1 MTRIARPTTRP
12 PTMRPPTR
20 RWPPAKPLLVALLAL
35 VPALAACQPQGGHHA
50 DAAPVIRPV
59 RTITVEPVTFRM
71 GGSATGTIE
80 ARADADLGF
89 RIAGKLIERKVDVG
103 SQVKAGDV
111 LARLDD
117 QDQRN
122 ALRTAE
128 ANLASAKADQV
139 QARNEEVRKRE
150 LLANGN
156 APQAQYDAA
165 LLAMR
170 TADAK
175 VVATQA
181 ALQSARDRV
190 GYTELKADR
199 DGVVTTVGAEPGQV
213 VEAGQMVVRVAQPEE
228 REAVFNVAETGIRAA
243 PKDPVIDVSLAG
255 APDIVAVGR
264 VREVSPQA
272 DPVTRTHTVRIAL
285 DNPPDALRLGATV
298 VGRLKQPPAPVVE
311 LPGTALFE
319 EAGRSFVWLVDPK
332 AQIVRRQP
340 VVIRPRDGARD
351 TDGPVIV
358 TEGLTRGDVVVTAG
372 VHSLTEG
379 QRVRFNQ
386 KIETAAAP

>member
-1 MTRIARPTTRP
+1 MIRTRRQRPARRFPAIA
-12 PTMRPPTR
+12 PTMVLTI
-20 RWPPAKPLLVALLAL
+20 AL
-35 VPALAACQPQGGHHA
+35 ALAACQEQAGHHA
-50 DAAPVIRPV
+50 DASPVIRPV
-59 RTITVEPVTFRM
+59 RTITVEPVIFRL
-71 GGSATGTIE
+71 GGSVTGTIE

-89 RIAGKLIERKVDVG
+89 RIAGKLIERKADVG
-103 SQVKAGDV
+103 NRIRAGDV

-128 ANLASAKADQV
+128 ANLAAAQAEQT
-139 QARNEEVRKRE
+139 QARNEEFRKKE

-156 APQAQYDAA
+156 TSQALYDAA
-165 LLAMR
+165 LLGMR

-181 ALQSARDRV
+181 ALRSARNRV
-190 GYTELKADR
+190 GYTELTADR

-228 REAVFNVAETGIRAA
+228 REAVFDVAETGIRAA
-243 PKDPVIDVSLAG
+243 PRDPVIDVALAG
-255 APDIVAVGR
+255 APNVTAVGR
-264 VREVSPQA
+264 VREISPQA

-298 VGRLKQPPAPVVE
+298 IGRLKQPPAPVVE
-311 LPGTALFE
+311 LPGTAVFE
-319 EAGRSFVWLVDPK
+319 DAGRTFVWVVDPK
-332 AQIVRRQP
+332 AQTVRRQP
-340 VVIRPRDGARD
+340 VGIRPREAE
-351 TDGPVIV
+351 GPIII
-358 TEGLTRGDVVVTAG
+358 TEGLTRGDIVVTAG

-379 QRVRFNQ
+379 QRIRFNQ
-386 KIETAAAP
+386 NIETAAAQ

>member
-1 MTRIARPTTRP
+1 MTRAIHGRLRPAAL
-12 PTMRPPTR
+12 PTF
-20 RWPPAKPLLVALLAL
+20 
-35 VPALAACQPQGGHHA
+35 ALAVAMALAGCQEEHKA
-50 DAAPVIRPV
+50 DTAPSVRPV
-59 RTITVEPVTFRM
+59 RTVTVQPESFRL
-71 GGSATGTIE
+71 GETVTGTIE

-103 SQVKAGDV
+103 DSVKAGDV

-128 ANLASAKADQV
+128 ANLASAQGEQV
-139 QARNEEVRKRE
+139 QARNEEARKKE

-156 APQAQYDAA
+156 TSQALYDAA
-165 LLAMR
+165 LLSMR

-181 ALQSARDRV
+181 ALLSARDRV
-190 GYTELKADR
+190 GYTELPADR
-199 DGVVTTVGAEPGQV
+199 DGVVTAVGAEPGQV
-213 VEAGQMVVRVAQPEE
+213 VEAGEMVVRVAQPAE
-228 REAVFNVAETGIRAA
+228 REAVFNVAEAGIRGA
-243 PKDPVIDVSLAG
+243 PKDPVIEVMLAG
-255 APDIVAVGR
+255 APDIRATGH

-298 VGRLKQPPAPVVE
+298 TGRLKQPPAPVVE
-311 LPGTALFE
+311 LPDTAVFE
-319 EAGRSFVWLVDPK
+319 VVEQGGKKTFVWVVDPK
-332 AQIVRRQP
+332 DQTVRRRA
-340 VVIRPRDGARD
+340 VTLRPREDGD
-351 TDGPVIV
+351 PVIV
-358 TEGLTRGDVVVTAG
+358 TEGLSRGDVVVTAG

-379 QRVRFNQ
+379 QRVRVN
-386 KIETAAAP
+386 KPMETAALP

>member
-1 MTRIARPTTRP
+1 MRQPTTN
-12 PTMRPPTR
+12 
-20 RWPPAKPLLVALLAL
+20 PLLIALLAL
-35 VPALAACQPQGGHHA
+35 APTLAACQPQGGHHA

-89 RIAGKLIERKVDVG
+89 RIAGKLVERKVDVG
-103 SQVKAGDV
+103 SLVKAGDV

-139 QARNEEVRKRE
+139 QARNEESRKRE

-190 GYTELKADR
+190 GYTELRADR
-199 DGVVTTVGAEPGQV
+199 DGVVTTIGAEPGQV

-243 PKDPVIDVSLAG
+243 PKDPVIEVSLAG
-255 APDIVAVGR
+255 APDIAAVGR
-264 VREVSPQA
+264 VREISPQA

-285 DNPPDALRLGATV
+285 DSPPDALRLGATV

-319 EAGRSFVWLVDPK
+319 EGGRSFVWVVDPK
-332 AQIVRRQP
+332 AQTVRRQP
-340 VVIRPRDGARD
+340 VVIRAREG
-351 TDGPVIV
+351 DGPVIV

-372 VHSLTEG
+372 VHSLSEG

>member
-1 MTRIARPTTRP
+1 MTRIARPT
-12 PTMRPPTR
+12 MRPPSMRQPTTN
-20 RWPPAKPLLVALLAL
+20 PLLIALLAL
-35 VPALAACQPQGGHHA
+35 APTLAACQPQGGHHA

-89 RIAGKLIERKVDVG
+89 RIAGKLVERKADVG
-103 SQVKAGDV
+103 SLVKAGDV

-128 ANLASAKADQV
+128 ANLASAQADQV
-139 QARNEEVRKRE
+139 QARNEEYRKRE

-190 GYTELKADR
+190 GYTELRADR
-199 DGVVTTVGAEPGQV
+199 DGVVTTIGAEPGQV

-243 PKDPVIDVSLAG
+243 PKDPVIEVALAG
-255 APDIVAVGR
+255 APDIAAVGR
-264 VREVSPQA
+264 VREISPQA

-319 EAGRSFVWLVDPK
+319 EGGRSFVWVVDPK
-332 AQIVRRQP
+332 AQTVRRQP
-340 VVIRPRDGARD
+340 VVIRARES
-351 TDGPVIV
+351 DGPVIV

-372 VHSLTEG
+372 VHSLSEG
-379 QRVRFNQ
+379 QRVRLNQ

>member
-1 MTRIARPTTRP
+1 MTRIARPT
-12 PTMRPPTR
+12 MRPPGMRQPTTN
-20 RWPPAKPLLVALLAL
+20 PLLIALLAL
-35 VPALAACQPQGGHHA
+35 ALALAACQPQGGHHA

-89 RIAGKLIERKVDVG
+89 RIAGKLVERQVDVG
-103 SQVKAGDV
+103 SLVKAGDV

-128 ANLASAKADQV
+128 ANLASAQADQM
-139 QARNEEVRKRE
+139 QARNEEARKRE

-190 GYTELKADR
+190 GYTELRADR
-199 DGVVTTVGAEPGQV
+199 DGVVTTIGAEPGQV

-243 PKDPVIDVSLAG
+243 PKDPVIEVSLAG
-255 APDIVAVGR
+255 APDITAVGR
-264 VREVSPQA
+264 VREISPQA

-332 AQIVRRQP
+332 AQTVRRQP

-372 VHSLTEG
+372 VHSLSEG

>member
-1 MTRIARPTTRP
+1 MTPIARPIMRRP
-12 PTMRPPTR
+12 PASSLPI
-20 RWPPAKPLLVALLAL
+20 ALLAL
-35 VPALAACQPQGGHHA
+35 TLAACEPQGGHHA

-59 RTITVEPVTFRM
+59 RTTTVEPVTFRM
-71 GGSATGTIE
+71 AGSATGTIE

-103 SQVKAGDV
+103 SQVRAGDV

-128 ANLASAKADQV
+128 ANLASAQADQV
-139 QARNEEVRKRE
+139 QARNEEFRKRE

-190 GYTELKADR
+190 GYTELTADR

-243 PKDPVIDVSLAG
+243 PRDPVIEVSLAG
-255 APDIVAVGR
+255 APDITATGR

-319 EAGRSFVWLVDPK
+319 DAGRSFVWVVDPK
-332 AQIVRRQP
+332 AQSVRRQP
-340 VVIRPRDGARD
+340 VVIRSRDV
-351 TDGPVIV
+351 DGPVIV
-358 TEGLTRGDVVVTAG
+358 TEGLTRGDIVVTAG
-372 VHSLTEG
+372 VHSLSEG
-379 QRVRFNQ
+379 QRIRFNQ
-386 KIETAAAP
+386 RIETAAAQ

>member
-1 MTRIARPTTRP
+1 MTRIARPTTRL
-12 PTMRPPTR
+12 PTLRPPTIR
-20 RWPPAKPLLVALLAL
+20 QPTKPLLVALLAL
-35 VPALAACQPQGGHHA
+35 APALVACQPQGGHHA

-59 RTITVEPVTFRM
+59 RTVTVEPVTFRM

-89 RIAGKLIERKVDVG
+89 RIAGKLVERKVDVG
-103 SQVKAGDV
+103 SLVKAGDV

-139 QARNEEVRKRE
+139 QARNEEGRKRE

-175 VVATQA
+175 VIATQA

-190 GYTELKADR
+190 GYTELRADR
-199 DGVVTTVGAEPGQV
+199 DGVVTTIGAEPGQV

-264 VREVSPQA
+264 VREISPQA

-332 AQIVRRQP
+332 AQTVRRQP
-340 VVIRPRDGARD
+340 VVIRARDGASD

-372 VHSLTEG
+372 VHSLSEG

>member
-1 MTRIARPTTRP
+1 
-12 PTMRPPTR
+12 MRPPTR

>member
-1 MTRIARPTTRP
+1 MRQPTTN
-12 PTMRPPTR
+12 
-20 RWPPAKPLLVALLAL
+20 PLLIALLAL
-35 VPALAACQPQGGHHA
+35 APTLAACQPQGGHHA

-89 RIAGKLIERKVDVG
+89 RIAGKLVERQVDVG
-103 SQVKAGDV
+103 SLVKAGDV

-128 ANLASAKADQV
+128 ANLASAQADQV
-139 QARNEEVRKRE
+139 QARNEEARKRE

-190 GYTELKADR
+190 GYTELRADR
-199 DGVVTTVGAEPGQV
+199 DGVVTTIGAEPGQV
-213 VEAGQMVVRVAQPEE
+213 VEAGQMVVRVAQPEQ

-243 PKDPVIDVSLAG
+243 PKDPVIEVSLAG
-255 APDIVAVGR
+255 APDITAVGR
-264 VREVSPQA
+264 VREISPQA

-298 VGRLKQPPAPVVE
+298 IGRLKQPPTPVVE

-332 AQIVRRQP
+332 AQTVRRQP
-340 VVIRPRDGARD
+340 VVIRPRDGARES
-351 TDGPVIV
+351 DGPVIV

-372 VHSLTEG
+372 VHSLSEG

>member
-1 MTRIARPTTRP
+1 MTLIARPTTRP
-12 PTMRPPTR
+12 PTLRPPTTWR
-20 RWPPAKPLLVALLAL
+20 PPAKPLLVALLAL

-59 RTITVEPVTFRM
+59 RTVTVEPVTFRM

-89 RIAGKLIERKVDVG
+89 RIAGKLVERKVDAG
-103 SQVKAGDV
+103 SLVKAGDV

-139 QARNEEVRKRE
+139 QARNEESRKRE

-190 GYTELKADR
+190 GYTELRADR
-199 DGVVTTVGAEPGQV
+199 DGVVTTIGAEPGQV

-243 PKDPVIDVSLAG
+243 PKDPVIEVSLAG

-264 VREVSPQA
+264 VREISPQA

-340 VVIRPRDGARD
+340 VVIRARDGVRD

-372 VHSLTEG
+372 VHSLSEG

>member
-1 MTRIARPTTRP
+1 MTRIAP
-12 PTMRPPTR
+12 PTLAPTLA
-20 RWPPAKPLLVALLAL
+20 PTLVLALAL
-35 VPALAACQPQGGHHA
+35 VLAACEPQDGHHA
-50 DAAPVIRPV
+50 DATPVIRPV
-59 RTITVEPVTFRM
+59 RTVTVEPVTFRM
-71 GGSATGTIE
+71 GASATGTIE

-89 RIAGKLIERKVDVG
+89 RIAGKLVERKVDV
-103 SQVKAGDV
+103 SDQVKAGDL

-128 ANLASAKADQV
+128 ANLASAQADQV
-139 QARNEEVRKRE
+139 QARNEEARKRE

-190 GYTELKADR
+190 GYTELRADR
-199 DGVVTTVGAEPGQV
+199 DGVVTTIGAEPGQV

-243 PKDPVIDVSLAG
+243 PKDPVIDVALAG
-255 APDIVAVGR
+255 APDIAATGR

-272 DPVTRTHTVRIAL
+272 DPVTRTHTVRVAL

-298 VGRLKQPPAPVVE
+298 VGRLKKPPAPVVE

-319 EAGRSFVWLVDPK
+319 EAGRTFVWLVDPK
-332 AQIVRRQP
+332 AQTVRRQP
-340 VVIRPRDGARD
+340 VVIRPGDGAGD
-351 TDGPVIV
+351 SAGPVIV

-372 VHSLTEG
+372 VHSLSEG
-379 QRVRFNQ
+379 QRIRFNQ

>member
-1 MTRIARPTTRP
+1 
-12 PTMRPPTR
+12 MRPPGMRQPTTN
-20 RWPPAKPLLVALLAL
+20 PLLIVLLAL
-35 VPALAACQPQGGHHA
+35 APTLAACQPQGGHHA

-89 RIAGKLIERKVDVG
+89 RIAGKLVERQVDVG
-103 SQVKAGDV
+103 SLVKAGDV

-128 ANLASAKADQV
+128 ANLASAQADQM
-139 QARNEEVRKRE
+139 QARNEEARKRE

-190 GYTELKADR
+190 GYTELRADR
-199 DGVVTTVGAEPGQV
+199 DGVVTTIGAEPGQV

-243 PKDPVIDVSLAG
+243 PKDPVIEVSLAG
-255 APDIVAVGR
+255 APDITAVGR
-264 VREVSPQA
+264 VREISPQA

-332 AQIVRRQP
+332 AQTVRRQP

-372 VHSLTEG
+372 VHSLSEG

>member
-1 MTRIARPTTRP
+1 MTRIARPT
-12 PTMRPPTR
+12 MRPPSMRQPTTN
-20 RWPPAKPLLVALLAL
+20 PLLIALLAL
-35 VPALAACQPQGGHHA
+35 APTLAACQPQGGHHA

-89 RIAGKLIERKVDVG
+89 RIAGKLVERKADVG
-103 SQVKAGDV
+103 SLVKAGDV

-128 ANLASAKADQV
+128 ANLASAQADQV
-139 QARNEEVRKRE
+139 QARNEEYRKRE

-190 GYTELKADR
+190 GYTELRADR
-199 DGVVTTVGAEPGQV
+199 DGVVTTIGAEPGQV

-243 PKDPVIDVSLAG
+243 PKDPVIEVALAG
-255 APDIVAVGR
+255 APDIAAVGR
-264 VREVSPQA
+264 VREISPQA

-298 VGRLKQPPAPVVE
+298 IGRLKQPPAPVVE

-319 EAGRSFVWLVDPK
+319 EGGRSFVWVVDPK
-332 AQIVRRQP
+332 AQTVRRQP
-340 VVIRPRDGARD
+340 VVIRARES
-351 TDGPVIV
+351 DGPVIV

-372 VHSLTEG
+372 VHSLSEG
-379 QRVRFNQ
+379 QRVRLNQ

>member
-1 MTRIARPTTRP
+1 MTRIARPTTRLPTLRP
-12 PTMRPPTR
+12 PTMWR
-20 RWPPAKPLLVALLAL
+20 PPAKPLLVALLAL
-35 VPALAACQPQGGHHA
+35 APALAACQPQGGHHA

-59 RTITVEPVTFRM
+59 RTVTVEPVTFRM

-89 RIAGKLIERKVDVG
+89 RIAGKLVERKVDVG
-103 SQVKAGDV
+103 SLVKAGDV

-139 QARNEEVRKRE
+139 QARNEESRKRE

-190 GYTELKADR
+190 GYTELRADR
-199 DGVVTTVGAEPGQV
+199 DGVVTTIGAEPGQV

-264 VREVSPQA
+264 VREISPQA

-332 AQIVRRQP
+332 AQTVRRQP
-340 VVIRPRDGARD
+340 VAIRPRDG
-351 TDGPVIV
+351 DGPVIV

-372 VHSLTEG
+372 VHSLSEG

>member
-1 MTRIARPTTRP
+1 MTRIARPT
-12 PTMRPPTR
+12 MRPPGMRQPTTN
-20 RWPPAKPLLVALLAL
+20 PLLIVLLAL
-35 VPALAACQPQGGHHA
+35 APTLAACQPQGGHHA

-89 RIAGKLIERKVDVG
+89 RIAGKLVERQVDVG
-103 SQVKAGDV
+103 SLVKAGDV

-128 ANLASAKADQV
+128 ANLASAQADQM
-139 QARNEEVRKRE
+139 QARNEEARKRE

-190 GYTELKADR
+190 GYTELRADR
-199 DGVVTTVGAEPGQV
+199 DGVVTTIGAEPGQV

-243 PKDPVIDVSLAG
+243 PKDPVIEVSLAG
-255 APDIVAVGR
+255 APDITAVGR
-264 VREVSPQA
+264 VREISPQA

-332 AQIVRRQP
+332 AQTVRRQP

-372 VHSLTEG
+372 VHSLSEG

>member
-12 PTMRPPTR
+12 PTTN
-20 RWPPAKPLLVALLAL
+20 PLLIALLAL
-35 VPALAACQPQGGHHA
+35 APVLAACQPQGGHHA

-89 RIAGKLIERKVDVG
+89 RIAGKLVERKVDVG
-103 SQVKAGDV
+103 SLVKAGDV

-128 ANLASAKADQV
+128 ANLASAQADQV
-139 QARNEEVRKRE
+139 QARNEESRKRE

-190 GYTELKADR
+190 GYTELRADR
-199 DGVVTTVGAEPGQV
+199 DGVVTTIGAEPGQV

-243 PKDPVIDVSLAG
+243 PKDPVIEVSLAG
-255 APDIVAVGR
+255 APDIAAVGR
-264 VREVSPQA
+264 VREISPQA

-332 AQIVRRQP
+332 AQTVRRQP
-340 VVIRPRDGARD
+340 VVIRARES
-351 TDGPVIV
+351 DGPVIV

-372 VHSLTEG
+372 VHSLSDG
-379 QRVRFNQ
+379 QRVRYNQ